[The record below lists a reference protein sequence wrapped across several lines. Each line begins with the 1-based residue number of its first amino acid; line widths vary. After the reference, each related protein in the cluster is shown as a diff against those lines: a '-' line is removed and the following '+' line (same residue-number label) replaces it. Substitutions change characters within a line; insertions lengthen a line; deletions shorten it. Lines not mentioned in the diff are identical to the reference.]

1 MRVGQN
7 DKEKVVVTIDDEQVV
22 FTYTKQLE
30 AYVLQ
35 SAYIHSTHKIKVYL
49 IGLPQ
54 TPFLWAVFIT
64 IIVVAVIAVT
74 GVTVYIIKIRKPRV
88 ASGSKGATTSILP
101 TRAHNM

>member
-1 MRVGQN
+1 MIRKKLLSLSTMN
-7 DKEKVVVTIDDEQVV
+7 MLSSPTLNNSKHTCCKVP
-22 FTYTKQLE
+22 TYT
-30 AYVLQ
+30 AH
-35 SAYIHSTHKIKVYL
+35 IIKVYL

-88 ASGSKGATTSILP
+88 ASGSKGATTSSLP
-101 TRAHNM
+101 THARNM